1 MKTDIIRGM
10 KLLAALMAFPVTAF
24 AVTVEPLPP
33 CEYADTEVSTNFS
46 VVVDFDRM
54 NRMDF
59 TLSLVPSRSNS
70 VEVAVGADRN
80 GDGNLAPEE
89 AAYVFGCDC
98 CQWFV
103 RERDQGL
110 GIRDQDLSAPAAES
124 SGGTE
129 RVEKTFILKRRL
141 ISESWDT
148 VKVTRRGLGA
158 TDEIAEVRKRRIGI
172 GIFVR

>member
-1 MKTDIIRGM
+1 MKM
-10 KLLAALMAFPVTAF
+10 LLPFLFAPMSVF
-24 AVTVEPLPP
+24 AVTVSELPGA
-33 CEYADTEVSTNFS
+33 EFADTEVSTNFS
-46 VVVDFDRM
+46 VVVDVDRR

-59 TLSLVPSRSNS
+59 TLSLVPSISNS
-70 VEVAVGADRN
+70 VEVAVGADLN

-103 RERDQGL
+103 RAGGLKPEAGERV
-110 GIRDQDLSAPAAES
+110 AETS
-124 SGGTE
+124 E

>member
-1 MKTDIIRGM
+1 MKLGIIRSM
-10 KLLAALMAFPVTAF
+10 RLLAILTILPLIAFGT
-24 AVTVEPLPP
+24 TVSELPP

-59 TLSLVPSRSNS
+59 TLSLVPSISNS

-103 RERDQGL
+103 RAGGLKPEAGERV
-110 GIRDQDLSAPAAES
+110 AET
-124 SGGTE
+124 SG
-129 RVEKTFILKRRL
+129 RVEKTFVLKRRL

>member
-1 MKTDIIRGM
+1 MKM
-10 KLLAALMAFPVTAF
+10 LLPFLFAPMSVF
-24 AVTVEPLPP
+24 AVTVSELPGA
-33 CEYADTEVSTNFS
+33 EFADTEVSTNFS

-54 NRMDF
+54 NRMGF

-103 RERDQGL
+103 RTGGLKPEAGERV
-110 GIRDQDLSAPAAES
+110 AETS
-124 SGGTE
+124 E
-129 RVEKTFILKRRL
+129 RVEKTFVLKRRL

>member
-1 MKTDIIRGM
+1 MKLGIIRSM
-10 KLLAALMAFPVTAF
+10 RLLVTLVILPLAALGTTFS
-24 AVTVEPLPP
+24 ELPP
-33 CEYADTEVSTNFS
+33 CEYADTEVSTKFS

-103 RERDQGL
+103 RAGGLKPEAGERV
-110 GIRDQDLSAPAAES
+110 AEA
-124 SGGTE
+124 SG
-129 RVEKTFILKRRL
+129 RVEKTFVLKRRL

-148 VKVTRRGLGA
+148 VKVTWRGLGA
-158 TDEIAEVRKRRIGI
+158 TDEIVEVRKRRIGI

>member
-1 MKTDIIRGM
+1 MKTDIIRDM
-10 KLLAALMAFPVTAF
+10 KLLAALMAFPVTAL

-103 RERDQGL
+103 RAGGLKPEAGERV
-110 GIRDQDLSAPAAES
+110 AET
-124 SGGTE
+124 SG
-129 RVEKTFILKRRL
+129 RVEKTFVLKRRL

>member
-1 MKTDIIRGM
+1 MKM
-10 KLLAALMAFPVTAF
+10 LLPFLFAPMSVF
-24 AVTVEPLPP
+24 AVTVSELPGA
-33 CEYADTEVSTNFS
+33 EFADTEVSTNFS

-59 TLSLVPSRSNS
+59 TLSLIPSRSNS

-103 RERDQGL
+103 RTGGLKPEAGERV
-110 GIRDQDLSAPAAES
+110 AET
-124 SGGTE
+124 SG
-129 RVEKTFILKRRL
+129 RVEKTFVLKRRL